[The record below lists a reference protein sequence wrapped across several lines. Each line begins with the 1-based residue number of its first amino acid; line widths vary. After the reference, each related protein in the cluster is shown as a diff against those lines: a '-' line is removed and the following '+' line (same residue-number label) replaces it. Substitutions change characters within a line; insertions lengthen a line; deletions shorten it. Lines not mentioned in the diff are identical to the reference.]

1 MPFDEPIATE
11 IDGVRVWWTDV
22 GGPCM
27 GGIVFRTGRA
37 DESLRTAGIS
47 HIVEHLALAP
57 MMYRGYD
64 MNGHVDALTTNLY
77 VNGTQDQVEAFLA
90 EVCRHLSALPTDR
103 LEQER
108 RVIETEARSRTGS
121 FAGSASAR
129 FGARGFGVTDWM
141 ELGVRHLGPEEIA
154 AWAAERYTAAQAS
167 AWMTRPPSSA
177 LRFDL
182 APGMGLPI
190 PTPTPLPGVVLPS
203 HVHSVGQFLGCSYT
217 ATRSMPLLIATTIL
231 RDRAMSALRGER
243 GLTYSVQRAEER
255 IGALDVLVMLWLDAT
270 DEAMPEA
277 LTAFTE
283 LLQEVAD
290 GTFSDDDLTRAIA
303 SAMPWNATDPGRPAR
318 EAARKATASLFGR
331 EPTPWKGLAA
341 QGDRLTVDRVAGALT
356 EALSSAILVAP
367 EGLEVPD
374 RYAAHPAPPRHRSHV
389 IGRLYVRW
397 DGNAREEV
405 VLGDRGV
412 LTRSGD
418 ELTTMLFED
427 VEVALRGPDGTI
439 WLIDGNG
446 DDLMLAPNQL
456 LHGRELAAEVG
467 DRLRERIV
475 DLGPDVEGWF
485 ELQTIV
491 ESHDAGAL
499 RVVWREIEILARERA
514 ADERVLAIA
523 IGDVGGHR
531 GLVVVT
537 DRRQL
542 HICADRAPTV
552 FWLERDRITSVVTT
566 TSLFGR
572 SLVIMLTDGSVQI
585 DRIRPRDTAGELE
598 LLLAPI
604 EAPET

>member
-1 MPFDEPIATE
+1 ME
-11 IDGVRVWWTDV
+11 
-22 GGPCM
+22 
-27 GGIVFRTGRA
+27 
-37 DESLRTAGIS
+37 
-47 HIVEHLALAP
+47 
-57 MMYRGYD
+57 
-64 MNGHVDALTTNLY
+64 
-77 VNGTQDQVEAFLA
+77 
-90 EVCRHLSALPTDR
+90 RHR
-103 LEQER
+103 
-108 RVIETEARSRTGS
+108 
-121 FAGSASAR
+121 
-129 FGARGFGVTDWM
+129 
-141 ELGVRHLGPEEIA
+141 
-154 AWAAERYTAAQAS
+154 
-167 AWMTRPPSSA
+167 
-177 LRFDL
+177 
-182 APGMGLPI
+182 
-190 PTPTPLPGVVLPS
+190 
-203 HVHSVGQFLGCSYT
+203 
-217 ATRSMPLLIATTIL
+217 
-231 RDRAMSALRGER
+231 
-243 GLTYSVQRAEER
+243 
-255 IGALDVLVMLWLDAT
+255 
-270 DEAMPEA
+270 
-277 LTAFTE
+277 
-283 LLQEVAD
+283 
-290 GTFSDDDLTRAIA
+290 
-303 SAMPWNATDPGRPAR
+303 PGRPAR

-374 RYAAHPAPPRHRSHV
+374 RYAAHPAPPRHHSHV

-405 VLGDRGV
+405 VLGDQGV

-456 LHGRELAAEVG
+456 VHGRELATEVG
-467 DRLRERIV
+467 IACASGSSTW
-475 DLGPDVEGWF
+475 GPTSKGG
-485 ELQTIV
+485 
-491 ESHDAGAL
+491 SSC
-499 RVVWREIEILARERA
+499 RRSWRATMPARSASCGVRSEILARERA

-572 SLVIMLTDGSVQI
+572 SLVIMLTDGSMQI
-585 DRIRPRDTAGELE
+585 DRIQAPRHGRRARAVARPDRGARDVTRGHVDR
-598 LLLAPI
+598 
-604 EAPET
+604 